1 LGALAPQD
9 NHQRTTPTYVGGSN
23 PGLAAFNQSN
33 SAIEPMEWRYGNV
46 ANATGSGIA
55 STLQ

>member
-23 PGLAAFNQSN
+23 PGLAAFINSN
-33 SAIEPMEWRYGNV
+33 SAIEPMEWRYGKAV
-46 ANATGSGIA
+46 KSA
-55 STLQ
+55 